1 MGRDVAVQIA
11 KIAAREGQKGLSMRA
26 GSGVSAAVMAG
37 LLIACVGL
45 SACGRKGP
53 LEAPPGAVD
62 TPATAAG
69 QATTGYPAATQGTD
83 GNVATTPPGTAPVEP
98 QRRFFLDFLL

>member
-1 MGRDVAVQIA
+1 MDRDLAAQIA

-26 GSGVSAAVMAG
+26 RNGVSPAVVAG

-53 LEAPPGAVD
+53 LEAPAGAID
-62 TPATAAG
+62 SPPPAAG
-69 QATTGYPAATQGTD
+69 QATTGYPASTQGTD
-83 GNVATTPPGTAPVEP
+83 GNPPPAQAGAATQPEQP
-98 QRRFFLDFLL
+98 FFLDVLL